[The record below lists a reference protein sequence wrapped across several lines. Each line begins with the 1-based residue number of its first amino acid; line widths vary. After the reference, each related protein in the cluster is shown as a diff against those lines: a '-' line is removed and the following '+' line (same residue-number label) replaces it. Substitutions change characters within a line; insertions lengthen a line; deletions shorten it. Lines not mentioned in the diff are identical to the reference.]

1 MWIESKNG
9 GLAGPARIGWVAVK
23 DRGKRLEYRE
33 KVFRSL
39 NGRGFKSNFYD
50 VATHK
55 EYWISG
61 CRKDGRD
68 ALYNTDAEID
78 SDALHEYWVNI
89 RGLPENLHVEKVRVL
104 GKNK

>member
-1 MWIESKNG
+1 MWIENKDG
-9 GLAGPARIGWVAVK
+9 GLVGPARIGWVAVK
-23 DRGKRLEYRE
+23 DRGKRLEYGG

-50 VATHK
+50 MATGE

-78 SDALHEYWVNI
+78 SDALQEYWVNI
-89 RGLPENLHVEKVRVL
+89 RDRPEDLHIVKIRAL